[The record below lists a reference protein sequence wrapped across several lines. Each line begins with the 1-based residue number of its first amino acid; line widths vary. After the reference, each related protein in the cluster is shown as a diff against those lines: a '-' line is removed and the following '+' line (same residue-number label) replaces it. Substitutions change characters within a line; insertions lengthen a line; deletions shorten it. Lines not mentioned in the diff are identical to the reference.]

1 LRKTFDAQSSL
12 YQMFNKEI
20 TNNKKM
26 MVDMRNPLKFCKDT
40 LSSGELLGISRELKR
55 FLPSCHRVVI

>member
-1 LRKTFDAQSSL
+1 
-12 YQMFNKEI
+12 MFNKEI
-20 TNNKKM
+20 KNNKEM
-26 MVDMRNPLKFCKDT
+26 MVDVRNLLKFCKDT